1 MSYTITPTSAEK
13 MEWSRMAQAAY
24 AAGRNDVGH
33 RYSVAASLPALAR
46 IATKAFD
53 ELHGDY
59 RAWLVDGTWPDFRAI
74 AYDFDTG
81 APLTP
86 RIYLREMFPD
96 PEEYEEV
103 AEAFRAGLAEYSFGG
118 GAAAAVMIV
127 RA

>member
-1 MSYTITPTSAEK
+1 MITPTSAEK
-13 MEWSRMAQAAY
+13 LEWSRMAQAAY
-24 AAGRNDVGH
+24 AIGRNDIGH

-46 IATKAFD
+46 IGTKDFD

-59 RAWLVDGTWPDFRAI
+59 RAWLIDGAWPDFRAI
-74 AYDFDTG
+74 AYDFDTRE
-81 APLTP
+81 PITP
-86 RIYLREMFPD
+86 RLCLREMLPE

-103 AEAFRAGLAEYSFGG
+103 ADAFRAGHTEYTIGG